1 MTDEDNDNEQIPR
14 PVASMTPATPAQ
26 PPAASARAGAPPPD
40 PMAFAFVQSLAAEL
54 SKGRIELPAFPD
66 VVVRVRQ
73 VLADEFVSS
82 KQVERVISVEPA
94 LAAKLMTTANSVAF
108 NVAGPR
114 ILDLKTAITRIGLN
128 MVRNVALAFAMQQ
141 MRNAPELAEF
151 KEPLNELWNRSV
163 QVAALSY
170 VVARNHS
177 PVNPDLALLAGLLH
191 GVGRLYILTRS
202 VDHRGLFAD
211 QPTYRRIVRDWHG
224 PIAKAILENWDI
236 GEAIVE
242 AIGQYEDLRRQHI
255 GPTDLGDVLTVANLL
270 ATFAEHPD
278 DIELNM
284 QGVKAFNRM
293 GLDQEDAERILA
305 ATEEEVASLRGA
317 LGD

>member
-1 MTDEDNDNEQIPR
+1 MTDNDSNQTLAP
-14 PVASMTPATPAQ
+14 MTATAQ
-26 PPAASARAGAPPPD
+26 VPSPLANAGAPPPD
-40 PMAFAFVQSLAAEL
+40 PAAFAFVQSLAAEL

-114 ILDLKTAITRIGLN
+114 ILDLKSAITRVGLN

-141 MRNAPELAEF
+141 MRKAPALAGL
-151 KEPLNELWNRSV
+151 KEPLNDLWNRSV

-191 GVGRLYILTRS
+191 GVGRLYILTRLAE
-202 VDHRGLFAD
+202 HRSLFTD
-211 QPTYRRIVRDWHG
+211 QPTYRRIVRDWHA

-236 GEAIVE
+236 GEPIVE
-242 AIGQYEDLRRQHI
+242 AIGQYEDLRRHHI

-284 QGVKAFNRM
+284 QGMKAFNRM